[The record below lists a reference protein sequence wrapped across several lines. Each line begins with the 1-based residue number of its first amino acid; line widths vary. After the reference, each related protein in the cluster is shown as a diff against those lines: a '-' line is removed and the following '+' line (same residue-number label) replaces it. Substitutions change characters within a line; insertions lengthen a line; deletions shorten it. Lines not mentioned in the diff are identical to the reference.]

1 MFYIKKPFTNEGKE
15 VFVYYK
21 RVTRTDNN
29 IVDTAWTDNYDE
41 KTTFQ
46 TRSSANSIASTLQN
60 VQVRAI

>member
-21 RVTRTDNN
+21 HVTRTDNN